1 MSNKIFGTDIV
12 DQSASVEV
20 KKLQTDLV
28 SLLNTFIQTSGA
40 VDLMRK
46 ALTQNVTGYN
56 NVSDALNN
64 NTKALDEMTRV
75 KNQVIALQR
84 QIDVMNS
91 SEYKQLIELREV
103 RNKNNRE
110 LREEAKSV
118 VYASDAYKKLEQEY
132 SKAARE
138 AKNLGAELGLN
149 NKQFLEAA
157 QRANTYHDKLKAID
171 ASMGQHTRKV
181 GQYENATNS
190 LSQVLRE
197 MPSFT
202 YSAQTGI
209 LALSNN
215 LPILADQFKVV
226 RAETGSTGA
235 ALKVF
240 GSSLLSF
247 GNIFTI
253 AIGLVTIF
261 WDKMVGLA
269 TGTTQTSEAVKK
281 LSESVGQ
288 ETGKF
293 ESLVRQIN
301 NYNLSNQERIRAAH
315 ELKELYPTALKNY
328 SDEEIAAGK
337 AAAAIMLIR
346 DALVSVAMA
355 KAYQAELDKKAA
367 ERYELERKLALKK
380 ADLVRAE
387 ADEARMLAAAE
398 LARGSKNEDFAV
410 NRYNSAVRR
419 TNSLREEIRD
429 LTTDTIDAEIAMN
442 NLAAKIA
449 RMGSRAAS
457 GGVDLSGND
466 VYRKPKKGK
475 KKKKKNDVVVDIP
488 EHLSDSEIA
497 DLKKYYDDLNKW
509 IAKIASEYTNDPVI
523 QQSIMGDIAENMPGD
538 PTTDEQAAA
547 IAKAIKDA
555 IQKKLDE
562 NKAQK
567 LKIKQIDMDMETIQ
581 KGAAF
586 LSSLNDI
593 IYNAEIANIERRD
606 KKLQESYDSRRQLI
620 ENSYSIQTDR
630 ERELKKLEAERAAQQ
645 RGIDN
650 QRKQAER
657 RRALTA
663 KGIAVAEIITT
674 TALAVMKALSEG
686 DAYSKYAR
694 AAAAAAIGAVNLA
707 KALSVQIPAY
717 KEGTGPEGHKGG
729 LAIVG
734 DGGVPEYIE
743 EPGKKGYWS
752 KPFAQVVDLPAKT
765 KVTPP
770 EKLLQGLM
778 YKTMASLGRMGKG
791 VDSDSFGKQLLDE
804 YESMTYEM
812 RETRKVLEKKKLS
825 VTINGDLSHIIR
837 MNDLI
842 K

>member
-46 ALTQNVTGYN
+46 ALQNVTGYN

-84 QIDVMNS
+84 QIAVMNS
-91 SEYKQLIELREV
+91 DEYKQLVSLREE

-110 LREEAKSV
+110 LREEAKATL
-118 VYASDAYKKLEQEY
+118 YASDAYKKLEAEY
-132 SKAARE
+132 AKAARE
-138 AKNLGAELGLN
+138 AKNLGAELGTN
-149 NKQFLEAA
+149 SKQFVDAA
-157 QRANTYHDKLKAID
+157 QKANLLNDKLKAID
-171 ASMGQHTRKV
+171 AGMGVHTRNV
-181 GQYENATNS
+181 GNYASATHS

-197 MPSFT
+197 MPAFT

-261 WDKMVGLA
+261 WDKIVGLA
-269 TGTTQTSEAVKK
+269 TGTTQASEAVKK

-315 ELKELYPTALKNY
+315 ELKKLYPTALKNY

-346 DALVSVAMA
+346 DALVAVAMA

-398 LARGSKNEDFAV
+398 LSRGSKNEDFAV

-419 TNSLREEIRD
+419 TNSLRDEIRD

-442 NLAAKIA
+442 NLAEKIG

-466 VYRKPKKGK
+466 VYRKPKKK
-475 KKKKKNDVVVDIP
+475 KKKKDVVVDIP

-538 PTTDEQAAA
+538 PVTDEQARD
-547 IAKAIKDA
+547 IANSIKE
-555 IQKKLDE
+555 K
-562 NKAQK
+562 
-567 LKIKQIDMDMETIQ
+567 IQ
-581 KGAAF
+581 KGLNDEKAKKVYIKKLKVDMQAVQMGASF

-606 KKLQESYDSRRQLI
+606 KKLQESYDSRRKLI

-686 DAYSKYAR
+686 DPYSKYAR

-707 KALSVQIPAY
+707 KALAVQIPAY

-752 KPFAQVVDLPAKT
+752 KPFSQVVDLPAKT

>member
-46 ALTQNVTGYN
+46 ALQNVTGYN

-118 VYASDAYKKLEQEY
+118 VYASDAYKKLEAEY

-138 AKNLGAELGLN
+138 AKHLGAELGTN
-149 NKQFLEAA
+149 SKQFVDAA
-157 QRANTYHDKLKAID
+157 QKANLLNDKLKAID

-181 GQYENATNS
+181 GQYENATHS

-197 MPSFT
+197 MPAFT

-261 WDKMVGLA
+261 WDKIVGLA
-269 TGTTQTSEAVKK
+269 TGTIQASEAVKK

-328 SDEEIAAGK
+328 SEEEIAAGK

-346 DALVSVAMA
+346 DALVAVAMA

-429 LTTDTIDAEIAMN
+429 LTTDAIDAEIAMN
-442 NLAAKIA
+442 NLATKIG

-466 VYRKPKKGK
+466 VYRKPKKEK
-475 KKKKKNDVVVDIP
+475 KKKDVVVDIP

-509 IAKIASEYTNDPVI
+509 IAKIASEYTNDPII
-523 QQSIMGDIAENMPGD
+523 QQSILGDMAMGDPV
-538 PTTDEQAAA
+538 TDEQARD
-547 IAKAIKDA
+547 IANSIKE
-555 IQKKLDE
+555 K
-562 NKAQK
+562 
-567 LKIKQIDMDMETIQ
+567 IQ
-581 KGAAF
+581 KGLDDEKAKKLYIKKLEVDMQAVQMGASF

-606 KKLQESYDSRRQLI
+606 KKLQESYDSRRKLI

-650 QRKQAER
+650 QRRQAER

-663 KGIAVAEIITT
+663 KGIAVAEIIVT

-686 DAYSKYAR
+686 DPYSKYAR

-717 KEGTGPEGHKGG
+717 KDGTEPAGHKGG

-812 RETRKVLEKKKLS
+812 RETRKVLERKKLS